1 MLLIEWIYFNGNIE
15 NPERIKEVNGEFEVD
30 YSNNTF
36 QVILVKT
43 SVSIKLIVN
52 YVLLCIWQ

>member
-1 MLLIEWIYFNGNIE
+1 MLLVEWIYFNGNIE
-15 NPERIKEVNGEFEVD
+15 NPERIKRNGEFEVD